1 MKKLIAVAG
10 LASIMTCGAATF
22 EEQDALSRIP
32 NDQVTAA
39 NAQAVIEASVATTN
53 CGKIAYCRTAGFITA
68 AQVQEMLAGKLEFAD
83 HLVHNASVSS
93 NATVQAACIDSLVAL
108 AKSSDK
114 PFAALY
120 NAVYNLDNRPERRM
134 AVANELIAAGK
145 KVAAIQVIYGSIPT
159 SFYRTG
165 SSTNSKF
172 AAYGSE
178 YLRFCADNADS
189 LLAAWL
195 ETEPATHS
203 NGRLYDIYTDGM
215 DIIQYLSKMRDER
228 VNSPAVVKKC
238 AKYANDGQFDSW
250 LLYGAQPINIACCEA
265 YLASGDKG
273 AENVKVE
280 AAKNLDRANKNKD
293 VSNKILWPQL
303 KDDTNKVNV
312 ALYLNDVDEL
322 IDVLKTVGDK
332 LDAKV
337 VESVIAPLNGVNAG
351 YRTADLRLALMNVN
365 KKYTLKLYD
374 DRDTWEPILSKIR
387 AMIDAL

>member
-1 MKKLIAVAG
+1 MNKLIVVAG
-10 LASIMTCGAATF
+10 LASTMMCGAATF
-22 EEQDALSRIP
+22 EEQYALSRIP

-53 CGKIAYCRTAGFITA
+53 YGKIAYCRNAGFITA
-68 AQVQEMLAGKLEFAD
+68 AQVQEMLAGKLEFANS
-83 HLVHNASVSS
+83 LVNNASVSS
-93 NATVQAACIDSLVAL
+93 DATVQAACIDSLVAL

-114 PFAALY
+114 PFSALY
-120 NAVYNLDNRPERRM
+120 YAVHDFDNRPERRM
-134 AVANELIAAGK
+134 TVANELIAVGK
-145 KVAAIQVIYGSIPT
+145 KVAAIQVIFGSVPV
-159 SFYRTG
+159 SVYRTG
-165 SSTNSKF
+165 SSTDSKWV
-172 AAYGSE
+172 AYGPE
-178 YLRFCADNADS
+178 YLQFCRDNADS

-195 ETEPATHS
+195 EAEPTTYS
-203 NGRLYDIYTDGM
+203 NGRLYDAYTDGI
-215 DIIQYLSKMRDER
+215 DIVAYLNAMRDER
-228 VNSPAVVKKC
+228 LNSSAVVKKC
-238 AKYANDGQFDSW
+238 AKYANDGQGLW
-250 LLYGAQPINIACCEA
+250 MIYGSQQIHVACGEA

-273 AENVKVE
+273 IENVKVNV
-280 AAKNLDRANKNKD
+280 AKNLDRVNKNKD

-303 KDDTNKVNV
+303 KDDANKVNV
-312 ALYLNDVDEL
+312 ALYLNDVDKL